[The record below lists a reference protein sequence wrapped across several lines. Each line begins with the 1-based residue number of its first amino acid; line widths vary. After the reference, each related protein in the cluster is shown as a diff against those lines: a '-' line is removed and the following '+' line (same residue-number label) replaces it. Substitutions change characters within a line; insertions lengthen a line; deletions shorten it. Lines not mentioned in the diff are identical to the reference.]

1 MHGRHQL
8 VVFRSINVRW
18 LARPLLISE
27 SSQVLDL
34 GLVTVICTNV
44 EISSL
49 VDGENFIP
57 DLAFFV

>member
-1 MHGRHQL
+1 M
-8 VVFRSINVRW
+8 
-18 LARPLLISE
+18 
-27 SSQVLDL
+27 LDL
-34 GLVTVICTNV
+34 VLVTVICTNV